1 MKEIFEYLIRES
13 SSIESWLRVQQ
24 NELFLRFKFIDISII
39 FDYIDEGQYDDMYV
53 DIEKVNISA
62 LCDIPIKK
70 IIIQKGSAIY
80 IDSTTHDEYLEDYE
94 PYTMMAHELIRK
106 INSKYKSGVQNY
118 RITAYCIDD
127 SCSMCSK
134 LYEYGFQLE
143 IGKQYWKDL
152 IFFQYIVEVIDKE
165 EHTLSI
171 PSFYDTNKEVFDSY
185 EVKFLA
191 TNTKTRRL
199 GYLKILLSM
208 FQINSQIPIIKLAT
222 SFERLCQRYE
232 SYRVH
237 YKNTKGK
244 VIETKSGSSAMPYIE
259 LAQKLGL
266 ILKGSTTYRLG
277 KNGKLYN
284 LLIAD
289 LPQIQESPFIL
300 TDIDK
305 YFWGEIL
312 LREDYW
318 LIYPILEQASL
329 QNKPSYKSLKMNF
342 KEILLKKIGE
352 YIDDANIKKVS
363 SATRLQYIKRQITQW
378 NDSSSYMEHVIM
390 PRLNWLYDL
399 DYIVLNKDLSYHL
412 TESGYRLLL
421 NLSSWNDISLWLV
434 CSPVYYLE
442 RYYMRIMD
450 NTYTLMKKTWNE
462 SYNDLIENYLEKGL
476 SLFKTLAPNRITYSL
491 FASYLKYSFFVNEN
505 LVIDEYDIRNLLET
519 EQIPSFIIKYQ
530 SQFKDGYIQKKL
542 NN

>member
-1 MKEIFEYLIRES
+1 
-13 SSIESWLRVQQ
+13 
-24 NELFLRFKFIDISII
+24 
-39 FDYIDEGQYDDMYV
+39 
-53 DIEKVNISA
+53 
-62 LCDIPIKK
+62 
-70 IIIQKGSAIY
+70 
-80 IDSTTHDEYLEDYE
+80 
-94 PYTMMAHELIRK
+94 
-106 INSKYKSGVQNY
+106 
-118 RITAYCIDD
+118 
-127 SCSMCSK
+127 
-134 LYEYGFQLE
+134 
-143 IGKQYWKDL
+143 
-152 IFFQYIVEVIDKE
+152 
-165 EHTLSI
+165 
-171 PSFYDTNKEVFDSY
+171 
-185 EVKFLA
+185 
-191 TNTKTRRL
+191 
-199 GYLKILLSM
+199 M
-208 FQINSQIPIIKLAT
+208 FQINSQIQIIKLAT

-329 QNKPSYKSLKMNF
+329 LNKPSYKSLKMNF

-462 SYNDLIENYLEKGL
+462 SFNDLIENYLEKGL

-505 LVIDEYDIRNLLET
+505 LVIDEYDIRNILET